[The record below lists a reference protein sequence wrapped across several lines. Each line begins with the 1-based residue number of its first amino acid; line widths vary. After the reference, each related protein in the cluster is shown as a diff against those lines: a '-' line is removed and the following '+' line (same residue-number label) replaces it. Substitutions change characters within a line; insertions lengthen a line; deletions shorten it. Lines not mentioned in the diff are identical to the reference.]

1 MTKEQA
7 INYLRSSGYSSEQ
20 IKEIVKAFEPSKH
33 IIKSTKMAGYYKA
46 LKDVEKY
53 IKALGTEPV
62 KPDLILNI
70 IECLK
75 ESEEQ
80 CKT

>member
-7 INYLRSSGYSSEQ
+7 MNYLRSSGFSSEQ

-33 IIKSTKMAGYYKA
+33 IIKSTKMAGYYKG

-70 IECLK
+70 IECL
-75 ESEEQ
+75 ESEER